1 MALRVLLPTALRHLV
16 GNQEE
21 VQLSGGT
28 VAEVM
33 ADLVTKFPELK
44 KHLFNAEGKLRNFV
58 NVYVNDEDVR
68 YLQDD
73 KTSVKES
80 DVVSIVPS
88 IAGGNIAAIEETFAG
103 VELSNDEIAR
113 YSRHLIMPEVG
124 MEGQKKLKAAKVLS
138 DWHRR
143 AGCAAGPVPCS
154 GWNWPHR
161 LGRFRC
167 GGLQQPAAAGDSQHQ
182 GRRTPQAAFG
192 EG

>member
-88 IAGGNIAAIEETFAG
+88 IAGGNIAAIEETFAS

-124 MEGQKKLKAAKVLS
+124 MEGQKKLKAAKVLLIGTGGLGAPLGLYLVS
-138 DWHRR
+138 SWD
-143 AGCAAGPVPCS
+143 
-154 GWNWPHR
+154 WPHR
-161 LGRFRC
+161 TGGFRC
-167 GGLQQPAAAGDSQHQ
+167 GGLQ
-182 GRRTPQAAFG
+182 
-192 EG
+192 